1 MASWSDLGCEDC
13 RKGILTG
20 NAGMPRAVA
29 TSIAAHAHLRRCPSC
44 GSWWIENEREA
55 HVIAEDEARAT
66 FPDHFR

>member
-1 MASWSDLGCEDC
+1 MAGWFDLGCDEC
-13 RKGILTG
+13 RQGILAG
-20 NAGMPRAVA
+20 NSHMPLPVA
-29 TSIAAHAHLRRCPSC
+29 TSIEAHAHLRRCPSC